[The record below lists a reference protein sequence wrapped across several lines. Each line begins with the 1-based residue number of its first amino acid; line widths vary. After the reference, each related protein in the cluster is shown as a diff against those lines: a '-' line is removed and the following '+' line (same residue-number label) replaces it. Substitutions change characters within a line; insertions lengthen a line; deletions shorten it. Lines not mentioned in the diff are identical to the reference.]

1 MTPLKTRTRTI
12 AKPSLALLG
21 AVALTLAAG
30 TSASAR
36 PSADTAPRSPGGW
49 QESGVSYVNSLT
61 GSQGLASRAD
71 GSLLYRGLASIPL
84 DLRAKGWSHV
94 GDPDIADGHTVDAY
108 QGGDDAKSKMFAV
121 TTPGGK
127 RYLYEHRLDAGEKL
141 NNSFAAVSPDSQWL
155 VSGEWGDQNRLQVFP
170 APLLNSSTPPTGGAL
185 PQAGQ
190 ISLDKPV
197 RDIQGCDFVSGTR
210 LVCASNDAS
219 KELWPE
225 DRPVLQVDLEHA
237 LDGKPVTG
245 KVSSLFAV
253 PQRSIC
259 SGTFETEGVDYDS
272 ERRTLRAEVVPP
284 VPCLVTTSVYAYKP
298 TTG

>member
-1 MTPLKTRTRTI
+1 MTHLKTS
-12 AKPSLALLG
+12 AKASAALFGALAL
-21 AVALTLAAG
+21 AVATG
-30 TSASAR
+30 TGA
-36 PSADTAPRSPGGW
+36 SADTAPRSPGGW
-49 QESGVSYVNSLT
+49 QESGVSSVNSLT

-71 GSLLYRGLASIPL
+71 GSLLYRGLASVPL
-84 DLRAKGWSHV
+84 DLRVKGWTHV
-94 GDPDIADGHTVDAY
+94 GDPDIADGHTFDAY

-127 RYLYEHRLDAGEKL
+127 RYLYEHQLDAGEKL
-141 NNSFAAVSPDSQWL
+141 NNSFASVSPDKQWL

-197 RDIQGCDFVSGTR
+197 RDIQGCDFVSDTR

-225 DRPVLQVDLEHA
+225 DRPVLQVDLERA
-237 LDGKPVTG
+237 LDGKQITG
-245 KVSSLFAV
+245 KVTSLFAA

-259 SGTFETEGVDYDS
+259 RGTFETEGVDYDAG
-272 ERRTLRAEVVPP
+272 RRTLRAEVVPP
-284 VPCLVTTSVYAYKP
+284 APCLVTTSVYAYRP

>member
-1 MTPLKTRTRTI
+1 MTPLKTT
-12 AKPSLALLG
+12 AKASTALLG
-21 AVALTLAAG
+21 ALALALATG
-30 TSASAR
+30 TGAA
-36 PSADTAPRSPGGW
+36 ADSAPRSPGGW
-49 QESGVSYVNSLT
+49 QESGVSSVNSLT

-84 DLRAKGWSHV
+84 DLRMKGWTHI

-127 RYLYEHRLDAGEKL
+127 RYLYEHKLDAGEKL
-141 NNSFAAVSPDSQWL
+141 NNSFAAVSPDKQWL

-210 LVCASNDAS
+210 LVCASNDGS
-219 KELWPE
+219 RQLWPE

-245 KVSSLFAV
+245 KVTSLFAV

-259 SGTFETEGVDYDS
+259 SGTFETEGVDYDAG
-272 ERRTLRAEVVPP
+272 RRMLRAEVVPP
-284 VPCLVTTSVYAYKP
+284 VPCLVTTSVYSYKP

>member
-1 MTPLKTRTRTI
+1 MTPLKAS
-12 AKPSLALLG
+12 AKASAKTPAKASVALLG
-21 AVALTLAAG
+21 AVALAMATG
-30 TSASAR
+30 GSASA
-36 PSADTAPRSPGGW
+36 DTSPRSPGGW
-49 QESGVSYVNSLT
+49 QESGTSSVNSLT

-71 GSLLYRGLASIPL
+71 GSLLYRGLGSVPL
-84 DLRAKGWSHV
+84 DLRIKGWSHV

-108 QGGDDAKSKMFAV
+108 QGGDDATSKMFAV
-121 TTPGGK
+121 TTPGGQ
-127 RYLYEHRLDAGEKL
+127 RHLYEHPLDAGEKL
-141 NNSFAAVSPDSQWL
+141 NNSFAAVSPDTQWL

-170 APLLNSSTPPTGGAL
+170 APLLNSSTPPTGGTL

-190 ISLDKPV
+190 ITLDKPV
-197 RDIQGCDFVSGTR
+197 RDIQGCDFVSDVR

-225 DRPVLQVDLEHA
+225 DRPVLQVDLDHA

-245 KVSSLFAV
+245 KVTSLFAA

-259 SGTFETEGVDYDS
+259 SGTFETEGVDYDT

-284 VPCLVTTSVYAYKP
+284 APCLVTTSVYAYQP